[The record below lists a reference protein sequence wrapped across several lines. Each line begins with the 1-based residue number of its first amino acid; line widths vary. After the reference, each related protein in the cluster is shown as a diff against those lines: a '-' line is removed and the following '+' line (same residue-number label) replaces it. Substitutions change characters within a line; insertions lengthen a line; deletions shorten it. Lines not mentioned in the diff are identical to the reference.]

1 METTAREY
9 PMKQTTEQTEFSSG
23 DARVT
28 ALRNRPEL
36 ARAVAA
42 RRARLRQ
49 ADREYAIGLATV
61 RNAAQLTQAELA
73 TVLGVGQAAVAKM
86 ERRPDLLLSTLRS
99 YINGRRGPCTP
110 RSRLCRWRPAS
121 RIGSRHHSGPRA
133 GGCPRRRAIDRKL
146 DASLLVR
153 GSITEQERTPSG
165 R

>member
-1 METTAREY
+1 MT
-9 PMKQTTEQTEFSSG
+9 QSTEQTEFSSG

-28 ALRNRPEL
+28 DLRNRPEL

-99 YINGRRGPCTP
+99 YING
-110 RSRLCRWRPAS
+110 
-121 RIGSRHHSGPRA
+121 A
-133 GGCPRRRAIDRKL
+133 GGHARLVVDFEDGGRRVEL
-146 DASLLVR
+146 DLDTIQVP
-153 GSITEQERTPSG
+153 EQEDVPADAQSTES
-165 R
+165 

>member
-9 PMKQTTEQTEFSSG
+9 PMTQTPEQTAFSSG

-99 YINGRRGPCTP
+99 YING
-110 RSRLCRWRPAS
+110 
-121 RIGSRHHSGPRA
+121 A
-133 GGCPRRRAIDRKL
+133 GGHARLVVDFADGGRRVEL
-146 DASLLVR
+146 DLDTIQVP
-153 GSITEQERTPSG
+153 EQDAPADEQSTKN
-165 R
+165 

>member
-1 METTAREY
+1 METTAREHA
-9 PMKQTTEQTEFSSG
+9 MTQSTEQTEFSSG

-28 ALRNRPEL
+28 DLRNRPEL

-99 YINGRRGPCTP
+99 YING
-110 RSRLCRWRPAS
+110 
-121 RIGSRHHSGPRA
+121 A
-133 GGCPRRRAIDRKL
+133 GGHARLVVDFEDGGRRVEL
-146 DASLLVR
+146 DLDTIQVP
-153 GSITEQERTPSG
+153 EQEDVPADAQSTES
-165 R
+165 

>member
-1 METTAREY
+1 MT
-9 PMKQTTEQTEFSSG
+9 QTPEPTEFSSG

-36 ARAVAA
+36 AQAVAA

-99 YINGRRGPCTP
+99 YING
-110 RSRLCRWRPAS
+110 
-121 RIGSRHHSGPRA
+121 A
-133 GGCPRRRAIDRKL
+133 GGHARLVVDFADGGRRVEL
-146 DASLLVR
+146 DLDT
-153 GSITEQERTPSG
+153 IQIPEQEDAPADERSTES
-165 R
+165 

>member
-9 PMKQTTEQTEFSSG
+9 PMTQTPEQTAFSSG

-99 YINGRRGPCTP
+99 YING
-110 RSRLCRWRPAS
+110 
-121 RIGSRHHSGPRA
+121 A
-133 GGCPRRRAIDRKL
+133 GGHARLVVDFADGGRRVEL
-146 DASLLVR
+146 DLDTIQ
-153 GSITEQERTPSG
+153 GPEQEDAPADEQSTKN
-165 R
+165 

>member
-1 METTAREY
+1 
-9 PMKQTTEQTEFSSG
+9 MKQTTEQTEFSSG
-23 DARVT
+23 DVRVT

-99 YINGRRGPCTP
+99 YINGAGGHA
-110 RSRLCRWRPAS
+110 RLVVDFAD
-121 RIGSRHHSGPRA
+121 GSRRVELDLDTIQVPDQQDAPA
-133 GGCPRRRAIDRKL
+133 GQ
-146 DASLLVR
+146 S
-153 GSITEQERTPSG
+153 TEN
-165 R
+165 

>member
-1 METTAREY
+1 
-9 PMKQTTEQTEFSSG
+9 MKQTTEQTEFSSG

-36 ARAVAA
+36 ARVVAA

-99 YINGRRGPCTP
+99 YING
-110 RSRLCRWRPAS
+110 
-121 RIGSRHHSGPRA
+121 A
-133 GGCPRRRAIDRKL
+133 GGHARLVVDFADGARRVEL
-146 DASLLVR
+146 DLDTIQVP
-153 GSITEQERTPSG
+153 EQEDAPADEQSTES
-165 R
+165 

>member
-1 METTAREY
+1 MT
-9 PMKQTTEQTEFSSG
+9 QTPEQTEFSSG

-36 ARAVAA
+36 ARAVTA

-99 YINGRRGPCTP
+99 YING
-110 RSRLCRWRPAS
+110 
-121 RIGSRHHSGPRA
+121 A
-133 GGCPRRRAIDRKL
+133 GGHARLVVDFADGGRRVEL
-146 DASLLVR
+146 DLDT
-153 GSITEQERTPSG
+153 IQIPEQEDAPADERSTES
-165 R
+165 

>member
-1 METTAREY
+1 MTE
-9 PMKQTTEQTEFSSG
+9 TTEQTEFSSG

-28 ALRNRPEL
+28 ALRNRQEL

-99 YINGRRGPCTP
+99 YING
-110 RSRLCRWRPAS
+110 
-121 RIGSRHHSGPRA
+121 A
-133 GGCPRRRAIDRKL
+133 GGHARLVVDFADGGRRVEL
-146 DASLLVR
+146 DLDTIQVP
-153 GSITEQERTPSG
+153 EQEDAPADEQSTEN
-165 R
+165 

>member
-99 YINGRRGPCTP
+99 YING
-110 RSRLCRWRPAS
+110 
-121 RIGSRHHSGPRA
+121 A
-133 GGCPRRRAIDRKL
+133 GGHARLVVDFADGGRRVEL
-146 DASLLVR
+146 DLDTIQVP
-153 GSITEQERTPSG
+153 EQEDAPADEQSTES
-165 R
+165 